1 MIQEAG
7 GTVVEAMETIR
18 AISATAIPD
27 IPFVRTRPVAP
38 VQLGRQK
45 KRGRMIEPPGELTK
59 DEACSLLEA
68 VGRDGD
74 IESFE
79 TLFRYYGPR
88 VKAYMARLTRDP
100 NVAEEMMQ
108 EVMITVWNKAGQFEA
123 TRGNAG
129 TWIFTIARNLRID
142 AYRKSRRP
150 DFDVNDPAFVP
161 DDAKSAENAM
171 AERQDADRL
180 KKAMKE
186 LPQEQIQLLT
196 LSFFDDCSH
205 STIANKLNL
214 PLGTVKSRIRLA
226 FARLRAA
233 LEDGK

>member
-1 MIQEAG
+1 MIQEAAG
-7 GTVVEAMETIR
+7 IVVGAMETIL
-18 AISATAIPD
+18 AISATAVPD
-27 IPFVRTRPVAP
+27 IPFVRPGHEPLVE
-38 VQLGRQK
+38 LGRYK
-45 KRGRMIEPPGELTK
+45 KRGRMIEPAGELTK

-100 NVAEEMMQ
+100 NVAEELMQ

-142 AYRKSRRP
+142 AYRKNRRP

-161 DDAKSAENAM
+161 DDTKSAENELAD
-171 AERQDADRL
+171 RQDATRL
-180 KKAMKE
+180 KDAMKD
-186 LPQEQIQLLT
+186 LPQEQIQLLM

-205 STIANKLNL
+205 STIATKLNL

>member
-7 GTVVEAMETIR
+7 NAVVGGMETIR
-18 AISATAIPD
+18 AISATAVPD
-27 IPFVRTRPVAP
+27 IPFVRTKPVAR
-38 VQLGRQK
+38 VELGRQK
-45 KRGRMIEPPGELTK
+45 KRGRMIEPAGELTK
-59 DEACSLLEA
+59 DEACRLLEA
-68 VGRDGD
+68 VGREAD

-79 TLFRYYGPR
+79 KLFRHYGPR

-100 NVAEEMMQ
+100 NVAEELMQ
-108 EVMITVWNKAGQFEA
+108 EVMITVWNKAGQFEV

-142 AYRKSRRP
+142 AYRKNRRP
-150 DFDVNDPAFVP
+150 DFDVNDPAFVLE
-161 DDAKSAENAM
+161 DAKNAESAL
-171 AERQDADRL
+171 AERQDASRL
-180 KKAMKE
+180 KDAMKD

>member
-7 GTVVEAMETIR
+7 RIVIGAMETIL
-18 AISATAIPD
+18 AISATAVPD
-27 IPFVRTRPVAP
+27 IPFVRSGHEPLVD
-38 VQLGRQK
+38 LGRHK
-45 KRGRMIEPPGELTK
+45 KRGRMVEPAGELTK

-68 VGRDGD
+68 VGRKRD

-79 TLFRYYGPR
+79 ALFRYYAPR

-100 NVAEEMMQ
+100 NIAEELMQ

-142 AYRKSRRP
+142 AYRKNRRP
-150 DFDVNDPAFVP
+150 DFDVNDPAFVA
-161 DDAKSAENAM
+161 DDAKSAENEL
-171 AERQDADRL
+171 AERQDATRL
-180 KKAMKE
+180 KDVMKD
-186 LPQEQIQLLT
+186 LPQEQIQLLK

-205 STIANKLNL
+205 SAIAAKLNL

-226 FARLRAA
+226 FARLRTA